1 MSPSKPVISVSSR
14 EFNQDTGRAKRAA
27 RRGPVVITDRGRPS
41 HVLLTF
47 EEYNRLTSRGL
58 NVIDL
63 LGVPAGIEDVDL
75 EIQTPRDPA
84 RPADVR

>member
-1 MSPSKPVISVSSR
+1 MPTSKLVTSVSSR

-27 RRGPVVITDRGRPS
+27 RRGPVVITNRGRPS

-47 EEYNRLTSRGL
+47 EEYNRLASRGL

-63 LGVPAGIEDVDL
+63 LGVPAGIEEIELGIPTLSDL
-75 EIQTPRDPA
+75 A
-84 RPADVR
+84 RPADLR